1 MTVFSILMHLM
12 QQFRERMVLNQ
23 VSEVFGLLV
32 SGVFGKLKM
41 QRFFKTKV
49 YQFQRP
55 WMKRNYFH
63 GIGRELK
70 SEASIICLDA
80 ISRSIGVYL

>member
-55 WMKRNYFH
+55 WMK
-63 GIGRELK
+63 
-70 SEASIICLDA
+70 
-80 ISRSIGVYL
+80 